1 MAIQT
6 RIINDLY
13 TEIYVGGGNFITQSA
28 PTNFHQFYTR
38 KILTESESIDDFREV
53 TEAEKTALEES
64 DARWKE
70 PSDELIEQAEVA
82 GAVYNRE
89 TGYFELNELYD
100 ITAEQMRVI
109 LKTYNGN
116 KTTLQVPITLEND
129 SARTN
134 VAIKV
139 YTLGAK
145 IMVSGANYE
154 TIAINSTHKDGQTI
168 LFPWSLSN
176 MPKLRKV
183 IGRLNFTDS
192 MNCLM
197 GNNFVYVRNL
207 EDVTIRT
214 QVSIKLSECPKLSYS
229 SIEYIV
235 TNAANTKPIT
245 ITLHPD
251 AYARVTEEIFAA
263 AAEKNITIA
272 ST

>member
-1 MAIQT
+1 M
-6 RIINDLY
+6 
-13 TEIYVGGGNFITQSA
+13 
-28 PTNFHQFYTR
+28 
-38 KILTESESIDDFREV
+38 TESESIDDFREV
-53 TEAEKTALEES
+53 TAAEKTALEES

-89 TGYFELNELYD
+89 TGYFEMNELYD

-109 LKTYNGN
+109 LKTYNRN
-116 KTTLQVPITLEND
+116 ITTREIPISIAND

-139 YTLGAK
+139 YTQGAK

-154 TIAINSTHKDGQTI
+154 TIAIDSTHKMGETAF
-168 LFPWSLSN
+168 LRWSLSS

-183 IGRLNFTDS
+183 IGRLNFIDT
-192 MNCLM
+192 MNCLI
-197 GNNFVYVRNL
+197 GNNFSNLRNL

-214 QVSIKLSECPKLSYS
+214 LVSINLSECPKLSYS

-235 TNAANTKPIT
+235 ANAANTKPIT

-263 AAEKNITIA
+263 AAQKNITIA